1 MEDPNKKI
9 DIDKILKQN
18 PDATVGDFKIAGDGL
33 QYQPKEKEKVKNS
46 SEKDTETIRIIKN
59 LKMDLEKELQE
70 RKKLL
75 GMTFETSPGMTDM
88 RDSLINIKI
97 EKIDNLK
104 QVIKEFEKSKDYKE
118 KKDRSD
124 EDTILSK
131 LGTELSVIK
140 ILEKA
145 KAVDLPDG
153 IQKIKFEKMIS
164 ILEESILDY
173 YDHKKQK
180 EKLVKIFNDGKLLL
194 DKESNPKI
202 EVNGKKMALDEI
214 LKSIREIEEK
224 MLIEQE
230 NKLNAIIEL
239 RLALDDENEQENAN

>member
-1 MEDPNKKI
+1 MEDSNKKI
-9 DIDKILKQN
+9 DIDKILKKN
-18 PDATVGDFKIAGDGL
+18 PDATVGDFKTVDDGL
-33 QYQPKEKEKVKNS
+33 TYQPKEKENIKNS
-46 SEKDTETIRIIKN
+46 PETEKESVRIIKK
-59 LKMDLEKELQE
+59 LKLDLEKEIQE

-88 RDSLINIKI
+88 RDTLIDIKI
-97 EKIDNLK
+97 EKIDKFK
-104 QVIKEFEKSKDYKE
+104 QVIREFEKSKEPKE
-118 KKDRSD
+118 KRNRNDD
-124 EDTILSK
+124 DNILEN

-194 DKESNPKI
+194 DKDSNPKI
-202 EVNGKKMALDEI
+202 EVNGKKMTPDEI
-214 LKSIREIEEK
+214 LKSIREIEDK

>member
-9 DIDKILKQN
+9 DINKILKQN
-18 PDATVGDFKIAGDGL
+18 PDATVGDFKITSDGL
-33 QYQPKEKEKVKNS
+33 EYQPEEKESVKNS
-46 SEKDTETIRIIKN
+46 SEKDRETIRIIKN
-59 LKMDLEKELQE
+59 LKIDLEKELQE

-104 QVIKEFEKSKDYKE
+104 QVIKEFEKSRDYKE

-145 KAVDLPDG
+145 KSIDLPDG
-153 IQKIKFEKMIS
+153 IQKIKFEKMVTV
-164 ILEESILDY
+164 LEESILDY

-180 EKLVKIFNDGKLLL
+180 EKLQKIFNDGKLIL
-194 DKESNPKI
+194 DKDSNPK
-202 EVNGKKMALDEI
+202 VDVYGKKMTLDEI
-214 LKSIREIEEK
+214 LKNIQEIENK
-224 MLIEQE
+224 MIIEQE
-230 NKLNAIIEL
+230 NKLNAVIEL
-239 RLALDDENEQENAN
+239 RLALDDENENADAN